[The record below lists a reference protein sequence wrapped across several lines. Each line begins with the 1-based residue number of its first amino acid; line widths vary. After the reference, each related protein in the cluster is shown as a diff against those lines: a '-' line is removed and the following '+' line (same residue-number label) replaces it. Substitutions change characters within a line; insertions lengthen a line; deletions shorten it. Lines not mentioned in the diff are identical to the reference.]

1 MNKRSAIG
9 AAIRAATVVLVLG
22 CLPAQADALRL
33 GVQAGLKQWNVDW
46 DVRLID
52 QKGAM
57 EPDTQAS
64 VGVLGQYIF
73 EAPAEG
79 ERPFFVGFE
88 LGLAQEGV
96 SHSET
101 VDILEVP
108 VDAQVDVTWSTDA
121 LWIVGYDFGRVSAF
135 LAGGGSYIASEL
147 EVSGAGLTG
156 ADQNNHFGWKI
167 APGVE
172 IALGESSSLL
182 VRADYALYQ
191 AKKYTGSAP
200 TLGDVNVDIDVTPR
214 LFDVRV
220 AWVYEFESMSLP
232 RLFGR

>member
-1 MNKRSAIG
+1 MDKRSAIG
-9 AAIRAATVVLVLG
+9 AATIALALG
-22 CLPAQADALRL
+22 CLSAQADALRL

-52 QKGAM
+52 QKGAL

-73 EAPAEG
+73 EAPEAEG

-88 LGLAQEGV
+88 LGFAQEGV

-101 VDILEVP
+101 VDIGVP
-108 VDAQVDVTWSTDA
+108 VDSKMDVTWSMDA

-147 EVSGAGLTG
+147 EVSGDGLTG
-156 ADQNNHFGWKI
+156 TDQNNHLGWKI

-191 AKKYTGSAP
+191 AKKYTGRVPPPLDLNA
-200 TLGDVNVDIDVTPR
+200 DIDVTPR

-220 AWVYEFESMSLP
+220 AWVYKFESMSLP

>member
-9 AAIRAATVVLVLG
+9 AATVAFALG

-73 EAPAEG
+73 EAPEAEG

-101 VDILEVP
+101 VDIGVP
-108 VDAQVDVTWSTDA
+108 VDSQMDVTWSMDA

-135 LAGGGSYIASEL
+135 LAGGGSYIASEI
-147 EVSGAGLTG
+147 EVSGDGLTG
-156 ADQNNHFGWKI
+156 VDQNNHLGWKI

-191 AKKYTGSAP
+191 AKKYTGHVPPLDLNA
-200 TLGDVNVDIDVTPR
+200 DIDVTPR

-220 AWVYEFESMSLP
+220 AWVYKFESMTLP